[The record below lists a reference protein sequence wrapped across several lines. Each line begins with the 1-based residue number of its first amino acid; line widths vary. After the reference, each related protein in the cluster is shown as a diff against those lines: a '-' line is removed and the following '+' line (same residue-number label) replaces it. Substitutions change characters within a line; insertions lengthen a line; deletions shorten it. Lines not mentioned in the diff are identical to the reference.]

1 LSSRVALGLALAFAS
16 SAFAEPAGARFT
28 LRLATPAPEGT
39 AWAREISAFARDVES
54 TTSGA
59 VKVKVVWGGIAGD
72 DMQVAARVE
81 RGQLD
86 GVMSGGMLCEEKAP
100 THRALRLIG
109 VYRDYEETNWVA
121 GQLRDSIEKESRD
134 HGFVYLADVNIGA
147 HSVFSRKPLRTLDE
161 MRATKL
167 WHWNLD
173 EVSASMLKEMG
184 FQLVELPLEKAGPAY
199 QKGEH
204 DGFMSIPGA
213 MLAYQWAAHV
223 HWVTDVRFTYLIA
236 CMMVANRAFDR
247 LPAEHQQNVRLA
259 AARFRAR
266 MNNMVVHEDAA
277 LLGGAFGKAG
287 IKSVPVTSQL
297 RAQVEEAAKAAREKL
312 GEKLIPAALMRR
324 VLELVAEYRQSH
336 QRHADV
342 TP

>member
-1 LSSRVALGLALAFAS
+1 VNRLGLVLALALAS
-16 SAFAEPAGARFT
+16 SASAEPASKFT
-28 LRLATPAPEGT
+28 LRIATPAPEGT
-39 AWAREISAFARDVES
+39 AWAREISAFARDVEA
-54 TTSGA
+54 TTNGG
-59 VKVKVVWGGIAGD
+59 VRVKVVWGGIAGD
-72 DMQVAARVE
+72 DMQVAGRVE

-86 GVMSGGMLCEEKAP
+86 GVMSGGMLCEERAP

-109 VYRDYEETNWVA
+109 MYRDYEESNWVA
-121 GQLRDSIEKESRD
+121 GQLRDAIEKEARE

-147 HSVFSRKPLRTLDE
+147 HSIFSRKPLRTLDE
-161 MRATKL
+161 MRATKM
-167 WHWNLD
+167 WHWNIDGISSL
-173 EVSASMLKEMG
+173 MLREMG
-184 FQLVELPLEKAGPAY
+184 FQLVELPIEKAGPAFEH
-199 QKGEH
+199 GEH
-204 DGFMSIPGA
+204 DGFLSIPGA
-213 MLAYQWAAHV
+213 MLAYQWAGLA

-247 LPAEHQQNVRLA
+247 LPAEHQQGVRLA

-266 MNNMVVHEDAA
+266 MNSMVVHEDAA

-287 IKSVPVTSQL
+287 IKSVPVTPEL

-312 GEKLIPAALMRR
+312 GEKLVPAALMRR